1 MANTFGQKKRGIN
14 MTTEE
19 MVDVMTDREL
29 LDETINML
37 ESTLIYMAHVKR
49 YYPKVHN
56 RTVLTKKFLKH
67 EEDTDG

>member
-1 MANTFGQKKRGIN
+1 

-67 EEDTDG
+67 EEDTDE